1 MPIVN
6 GKRYPYTEEGIEE
19 AVTAT
24 RFAEGG
30 TAQEDGES
38 GLGYMPVSQA
48 TVNEAMGIVH
58 DERMY
63 DSPTDTAD
71 VIKAKK
77 ALDRATPEQ
86 KAEARKELNIPDGMN
101 MGGVTR
107 DELGYMHG
115 GMKFKER
122 GTVKYSKGGAVKG
135 KGFAGSF

>member
-19 AVTAT
+19 AVTAA
-24 RFAEGG
+24 RFGQEGEAEKPSD
-30 TAQEDGES
+30 AD
-38 GLGYMPVSQA
+38 VI
-48 TVNEAMGIVH
+48 EAFGIIRLT
-58 DERMY
+58 DPTG
-63 DSPTDTAD
+63 SPTDTDDRARSKD
-71 VIKAKK
+71 V
-77 ALDRATPEQ
+77 LDRATSEQ
-86 KAEARKELNIPDGMN
+86 KAKARKELNIPDGMN

>member
-30 TAQEDGES
+30 TTQKD
-38 GLGYMPVSQA
+38 PVSQA
-48 TVNEAMGIVH
+48 DVNEALGIIYG
-58 DERMY
+58 D
-63 DSPTDTAD
+63 PTGSQTDMD
-71 VIKAKK
+71 
-77 ALDRATPEQ
+77 DRARSKETLARATSEQ
-86 KAEARKELNIPDGMN
+86 KATARETLNIPDGMN

-107 DELGYMHG
+107 DELGYMQG

-122 GTVKYSKGGAVKG
+122 GAVKYSKGGAVKG

>member
-30 TAQEDGES
+30 TAPKD
-38 GLGYMPVSQA
+38 PVSQA
-48 TVNEAMGIVH
+48 SVNEAMGIIYG
-58 DERMY
+58 DPTG
-63 DSPTDTAD
+63 SPTDMDDRARS
-71 VIKAKK
+71 KK
-77 ALDRATPEQ
+77 TLDRATSEQ
-86 KAEARKELNIPDGMN
+86 KAKARKVLNIPDGMN

-122 GTVKYSKGGAVKG
+122 GAVKYSKGGAVKG

>member
-30 TAQEDGES
+30 TTQED
-38 GLGYMPVSQA
+38 PVSYA
-48 TVNEAMGIVH
+48 TVVESMGILH
-58 DERMY
+58 DKRMY
-63 DSPTDTAD
+63 DSPTDAAD
-71 VIKAKK
+71 VKAAKK
-77 ALDRATPEQ
+77 TLDRATSEQ

-115 GMKFKER
+115 GMKFKKR
-122 GTVKYSKGGAVKG
+122 GAVKYSTGGAVKG

>member
-19 AVTAT
+19 AVTAA
-24 RFAEGG
+24 RFGQEGEAEK
-30 TAQEDGES
+30 TSDAD
-38 GLGYMPVSQA
+38 VI
-48 TVNEAMGIVH
+48 EAFGIIRLT
-58 DERMY
+58 DPTG
-63 DSPTDTAD
+63 SPTDTDDRARSKD
-71 VIKAKK
+71 V
-77 ALDRATPEQ
+77 LDRATPEQ
-86 KAEARKELNIPDGMN
+86 KAKARKELNIPDGMN

>member
-48 TVNEAMGIVH
+48 TVNEAMGIIYG
-58 DERMY
+58 D
-63 DSPTDTAD
+63 PTGSQTDMD
-71 VIKAKK
+71 
-77 ALDRATPEQ
+77 DRARSKETLARATSEQ
-86 KAEARKELNIPDGMN
+86 KARARETLNIPDGMN

-107 DELGYMHG
+107 DELGYMQG

-122 GTVKYSKGGAVKG
+122 GAVKYSKGGAVKG